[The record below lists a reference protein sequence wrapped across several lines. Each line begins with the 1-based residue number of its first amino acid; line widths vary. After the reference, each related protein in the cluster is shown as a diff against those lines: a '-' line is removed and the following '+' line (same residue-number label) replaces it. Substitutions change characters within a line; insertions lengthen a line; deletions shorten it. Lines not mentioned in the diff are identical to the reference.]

1 MQNISK
7 NFANNFK
14 WAVLAS
20 ELSHVFCC
28 VLPTLFT
35 VISFAANIGMIS
47 SAPIWLMDIHHTI
60 HDYEI
65 PIILFSGAMV
75 CFGWAIHRMSLRVD
89 CHDTGCHHPPCDPVK
104 QRNAKILVIAT
115 LLFVFNVTIYATIHK
130 NIFGL
135 PFLPTEIQHDHGE
148 HSAHDSQNEIKDDN
162 HHDHHHH

>member
-1 MQNISK
+1 MENLNKNINQ
-7 NFANNFK
+7 NFA

-47 SAPIWLMDIHHTI
+47 AAPIWLMDMHESIHH
-60 HDYEI
+60 YEI

-75 CFGWAIHRMSLRVD
+75 CFGWAVHRMSLRVD
-89 CHDTGCHHPPCDPVK
+89 CHDTGCAHPPCSPTK
-104 QRNAKILVIAT
+104 SRNTKILMIAT
-115 LLFVFNVTIYATIHK
+115 ILFLANVTIYATIHK

-135 PFLPTEIQHDHGE
+135 SFLPTNIQHDHSD
-148 HSAHDSQNEIKDDN
+148 HTSEIEN
-162 HHDHHHH
+162 DHHSH

>member
-7 NFANNFK
+7 NFG

-20 ELSHVFCC
+20 ELSHVVCC

-35 VISFAANIGMIS
+35 VLSFAANIGMIS
-47 SAPIWLMDIHHTI
+47 SAPMWLMDVHHAI

-75 CFGWAIHRMSLRVD
+75 CFGWAVHRMSLRVD

-104 QRNAKILVIAT
+104 TRNGKILIVAT
-115 LLFVFNVTIYATIHK
+115 ILFILNVGIYTTIHK
-130 NIFGL
+130 NIFNL
-135 PFLPTEIQHDHGE
+135 SFLPTDIQHDHGAHTE
-148 HSAHDSQNEIKDDN
+148 HDNHNHNHEIKNDHN
-162 HHDHHHH
+162 HDHHH